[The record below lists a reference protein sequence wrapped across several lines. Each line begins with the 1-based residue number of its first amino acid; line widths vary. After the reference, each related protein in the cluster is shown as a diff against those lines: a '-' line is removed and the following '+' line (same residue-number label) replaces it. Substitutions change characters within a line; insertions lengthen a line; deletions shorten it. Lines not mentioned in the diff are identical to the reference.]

1 MGWGDS
7 AQRTMRPSFV
17 REMSPASSSTRR
29 CFMKPVSDMPC
40 GSASSVT
47 LRLRSPRVSSTVRR
61 VASESAAKTA
71 SRVPESGDALE

>member
-1 MGWGDS
+1 MGRGES
-7 AQRTMRPSFV
+7 SQRTMRPSFV

-61 VASESAAKTA
+61 VGSESAANTA
-71 SRVPESGDALE
+71 SSVALSE